1 MCLKSS
7 TLPTIYNNYDM
18 QMVNC
23 CARIQK
29 FGLNHTSFVLSR
41 PAKSNFIG
49 GDRPSKRHPFSRQFQ
64 SKSAKSPAKKQESKE
79 DKLKGKKPTQ
89 DTQRSGLRKDD
100 IHTLPQRNL
109 REVKVLLTAVPGE
122 MHDKK
127 ENKSRAVSLSKSVA
141 VVAKTT
147 AGNQRTE
154 GSPQKRSKKKKE
166 IVDEVHPLYA
176 GISKALC
183 IDDLAFYV
191 PLAERVKLRR
201 TGKSQDEKEIPAVE
215 RKHTGRKQEQA
226 AGIETNSEDGG
237 SLEPEKSKH
246 EESEELETDATES
259 LCNGEQNLS
268 GMKRTSSPKKKII
281 EIDPSCARRLH
292 LRSGSRLISLQQL
305 ANSESESEEGKL
317 SKLSGGERETAS
329 LTETNKREET
339 VVVSKERE
347 DSDSDEKTS
356 LMLPDGPT
364 NSPVKQSCRKSK
376 RTRRSGKNFEKEQ
389 PRFEEVSPE
398 NSKAVE
404 EVKEENTDLGPVEVL
419 HEVNVVESSDCDLQP
434 NSSFYRDMPELS
446 LVSETSPGGAAIRLC
461 VGSEVTMD
469 DCPVLEDC
477 RSYELLAKIPL
488 NVCISKNQRKRPRT
502 ESAPLED
509 CSEAAQNTTQSD
521 VQLTDGNKI
530 NHVDGRE
537 LELPGK
543 VAKLGDYCQV
553 LPGARSACTGI
564 SFTDTVRPTSSESS
578 SSSNAFEREL
588 STVVHSLPAGPVTG
602 KRQSRK
608 SSTPKR
614 FQNAAPEQCQ
624 TTETAFAISQQDLLG
639 ISRPVHRVLQE
650 HLPLVPKVTTSSQ
663 CNFRAPFLAMV
674 SSSSIEAPVT
684 VSNMYDSRASS
695 AIGSSLSMVRM
706 ELESVQKVLQERGG
720 VSDVFC
726 GTMPQLG
733 WPSFESSYP
742 SQGSFAT
749 SIPSTF
755 GINSTSAFPSHRVGG
770 RGGFPLPLDIVEPQ
784 VHPLP
789 MQVPFV
795 TRSVPVTHTVN
806 YTDCLNFS
814 DTWRGERLLPGFCL
828 PQNFRAP
835 SYHHQL
841 GLNATSLPVN
851 HSSSNFYI
859 QNPNLVP
866 EFVNVTSN
874 QQVRKL
880 IPTSSDF
887 GCSHLCD

>member
-1 MCLKSS
+1 M
-7 TLPTIYNNYDM
+7 
-18 QMVNC
+18 
-23 CARIQK
+23 IQK
-29 FGLNHTSFVLSR
+29 FGLSCTSFVLSR
-41 PAKSNFIG
+41 PAKSNLIG

-64 SKSAKSPAKKQESKE
+64 PKSAKSPAKKQESKE

-89 DTQRSGLRKDD
+89 DIQRSGLRKDD

-109 REVKVLLTAVPGE
+109 REVKVLLTAVSGE

-127 ENKSRAVSLSKSVA
+127 DNKSRAVCLSKSVA

-147 AGNQRTE
+147 AGNQRIE

-166 IVDEVHPLYA
+166 TIMDEVHPLYT
-176 GISKALC
+176 GISEELS

-201 TGKSQDEKEIPAVE
+201 TGKSQDEKEIPVVE

-246 EESEELETDATES
+246 EESEELETDATGS

-268 GMKRTSSPKKKII
+268 GMKRTSSPKKKIV
-281 EIDPSCARRLH
+281 EIDPCPRRLH

-305 ANSESESEEGKL
+305 ANSESENEEGKL
-317 SKLSGGERETAS
+317 SKLNGGERGRASSAETIK
-329 LTETNKREET
+329 TEEK
-339 VVVSKERE
+339 VVISKERE
-347 DSDSDEKTS
+347 DSDLDEKKNLIS
-356 LMLPDGPT
+356 PDGPV
-364 NSPVKQSCRKSK
+364 NLPAKQSCRKSK

-389 PRFEEVSPE
+389 PRMEVISLE
-398 NSKAVE
+398 DSKAIK
-404 EVKEENTDLGPVEVL
+404 EVKEENTDVGPVEVL
-419 HEVNVVESSDCDLQP
+419 HEVNVVESLDCDLQQTP

-446 LVSETSPGGAAIRLC
+446 LVTETSPGGTAVRPC

-488 NVCISKNQRKRPRT
+488 NVCISKNRRKRSRT
-502 ESAPLED
+502 ESATLEV
-509 CSEAAQNTTQSD
+509 CSEAVQNTTQSD
-521 VQLTDGNKI
+521 VHLTDGNKI

-537 LELPGK
+537 LELPEK

-564 SFTDTVRPTSSESS
+564 CFTDTVSTTSSESR

-588 STVVHSLPAGPVTG
+588 STVVVHSLPAGPVTG

-614 FQNAAPEQCQ
+614 FQNAMPEQRQ
-624 TTETAFAISQQDLLG
+624 TTETAFAISQQDVLG
-639 ISRPVHRVLQE
+639 ISRPVHRVLHE
-650 HLPLVPKVTTSSQ
+650 HLPLAPKVTTSSQ
-663 CNFRAPFLAMV
+663 CNFRAPFSAMV
-674 SSSSIEAPVT
+674 SSSSVEAPVT
-684 VSNMYDSRASS
+684 VSNTYDSRASS

-720 VSDVFC
+720 ISDVFS
-726 GTMPQLG
+726 GAMPQLG

-755 GINSTSAFPSHRVGG
+755 GITSTSAFPSHRVGG

-789 MQVPFV
+789 MQLPFV

-841 GLNATSLPVN
+841 GLNATPLSVN

-866 EFVNVTSN
+866 EFVNVNSN

-880 IPTSSDF
+880 IPTSSEF